1 MGGERMR
8 KWTFLLVALSLLL
21 PLLFFGC
28 SGSDGAAGAAG
39 AAGATGPTGPTGPA
53 GEPGE
58 GVVASETCT
67 LCHGAG
73 QTYDVAAMHAIT
85 GKIQT
90 AVTGVAFADN
100 GANKV
105 VTVSFDFPE
114 AGVDLT
120 TINPDNSALL
130 LYPRFYLANLVPGTQ
145 YPGTS
150 EPNLWVRK
158 VYGERL
164 AANLTK
170 VGPTSYTYQFAY
182 NVPAADAGLTHRVVI
197 YISGLPTGFDA
208 YVGVSGD
215 SVPNGSAV
223 TVTRNIVTTNA
234 CEQCHNPLSGG
245 AAVWHGGRM
254 NNAGACVVCHRTV
267 QGARDNTVLNFNP
280 ETGVFEGTGQA
291 FFPYMVHKIHAAR
304 QRDFNW
310 VFHNKDYNEVTFP
323 QDVRNCTTCHK
334 GVQDGANWKNRPS
347 MAACGSCH
355 TTVNFTTGANHLGG
369 AYSTNQ
375 FCGLCHTPDLITG
388 YHATENATPNNPQ
401 LPAGLATF
409 EYNISSVTV
418 NASNQAVVNFWIKK
432 NGTAVNLKD
441 NTALTGFNFGPSF
454 LVAYANNVT
463 NPQDYSNF
471 GRSAGQPASVSL
483 TSLVSSLTSADNVT
497 FTATLA
503 SQPFPAGA
511 KMRAVALQGYFTQ
524 TNVDINGDAVNDNV
538 GRHTP
543 SVQKAVTGDAV
554 RRTIIKSGYN
564 ATTGQPEGCLECH
577 EIFEGHGGNRVNNVQ
592 VCVMCHNPSL
602 TSSGRTIDPA
612 GTTPINQDIID
623 YFNGDSDPL
632 TIGSNPLTYPEVPA
646 NFKNLIHGIH
656 SGSMRVDPFVFV
668 RNFRAG
674 VLLVGSEITFPGNLK
689 NCNKC
694 HIGDSYK
701 ANLPAGVD
709 FSTSKITTGVSG
721 ETRTEIIAARG
732 TVPNS
737 TDLVI
742 SPIVSAC
749 GMCHNSDTARS
760 HFALMGGDIQATRSY
775 AEKVPETMSVALP
788 SP

>member
-1 MGGERMR
+1 MR
-8 KWTFLLVALSLLL
+8 KWMFFLVASSLLL

-28 SGSDGAAGAAG
+28 SGSDGAAGAPG
-39 AAGATGPTGPTGPA
+39 ATGATGPTGP
-53 GEPGE
+53 PGAPGV

-73 QTYDVAAMHAIT
+73 QTYDVATMHSTNTGTVTATIT
-85 GKIQT
+85 GAT
-90 AVTGVAFADN
+90 F
-100 GANKV
+100 
-105 VTVSFDFPE
+105 
-114 AGVDLT
+114 
-120 TINPDNSALL
+120 NPDNTVTMTFIFDNATTSTGSPIADNILL
-130 LYPRFYLANLVPGTQ
+130 TPSGSNLAFARFTIARLVPGTA
-145 YPGTS
+145 YPATGTT
-150 EPNLWVRK
+150 EPDTWFY
-158 VYGERL
+158 YGDRSHR
-164 AANLTK
+164 AKTQLTFD
-170 VGPTSYTYQFAY
+170 GSTYTFTFVS
-182 NVPAADAGLTHRVVI
+182 NTVLDPAWAGYTHRVGIEI
-197 YISGLPTGFDA
+197 YGFGGPSVNPTFDF
-208 YVGVSGD
+208 
-215 SVPNGSAV
+215 VPNGGALARREIVSTAACNGCHDTLGV
-223 TVTRNIVTTNA
+223 TPSPPFHGGRRVDTNF
-234 CEQCHNPLSGG
+234 CVLCHNPNNGLAPQS
-245 AAVWHGGRM
+245 AA
-254 NNAGACVVCHRTV
+254 AGAPSVPIPFAKAIHGVHTS
-267 QGARDNTVLNFNP
+267 QNLL
-280 ETGVFEGTGQA
+280 VFEGTENHG
-291 FFPYMVHKIHAAR
+291 
-304 QRDFNW
+304 DFTELL
-310 VFHNKDYNEVTFP
+310 YP

-334 GVQDGANWKNRPS
+334 GPDGDNWKNRPN
-347 MAACGSCH
+347 MVGCGSCH
-355 TTVNFTTGANHLGG
+355 TDVNFTTGANHVGG
-369 AYSTNQ
+369 AQTTNQ
-375 FCGLCHTPDLITG
+375 FCALCHTPALIVD
-388 YHATENATPNNPQ
+388 YHATENVTPNNAQ
-401 LPAGLATF
+401 LPTGLAAF
-409 EYNISSVTV
+409 EYSISSVTV
-418 NASNQAVVNFWIKK
+418 NASNQAVVNFSIKK
-432 NGTAVNLKD
+432 NGTAVNFKD
-441 NTALTGFNFGPSF
+441 NTALTGFTFGPSF

-554 RRTIIKSGYN
+554 RRTIIKSGYDN
-564 ATTGQPEGCLECH
+564 VAGVLTPVGCLECH

-592 VCVMCHNPSL
+592 VCVMCHNPSN

-612 GTTPINQDIID
+612 GTTPIDQVIID

-668 RNFRAG
+668 RNFRDG

-701 ANLPAGVD
+701 ANLPTGVD
-709 FSTSKITTGVSG
+709 FSTAKITSGVSG
-721 ETRTEIIAARG
+721 ETRTEITAKRG

-749 GMCHNSDTARS
+749 GMCHNSDTDRS
-760 HFALMGGDIQATRSY
+760 HFVLMGGDIQETRSY
-775 AEKVPETMSVALP
+775 AEKVPETLSVTLP
-788 SP
+788 TP